1 MGGGLFGLGLMPVFK
16 DDSNFVQEEV
26 GSQQRGGSNGE
37 DDPKSTYPKS
47 KLIHR
52 VQSQLFRIGS
62 VR

>member
-1 MGGGLFGLGLMPVFK
+1 MPMLQ
-16 DDSNFVQEEV
+16 DGSNFVEEEV